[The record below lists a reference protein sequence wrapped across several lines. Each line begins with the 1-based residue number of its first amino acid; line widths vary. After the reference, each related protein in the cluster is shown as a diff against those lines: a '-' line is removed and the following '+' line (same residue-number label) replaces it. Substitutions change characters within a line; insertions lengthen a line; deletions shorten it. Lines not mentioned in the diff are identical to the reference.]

1 VPVIGTDHGRDV
13 VFGLMVVLVM
23 LALPDGFAGLLAR
36 ARALV
41 RA

>member
-1 VPVIGTDHGRDV
+1 VIGSEHGRDV

-23 LALPDGFAGLLAR
+23 LVLPDGFAGLLGR
-36 ARALV
+36 LRALV